1 MRPGSTKAAQ
11 LAEICKPKPPVA
23 KHGKTKVD
31 RAMGLKPEQQQQQ
44 QKERER
50 KEAEKKQETKEV
62 AWLALGSFVLL
73 PLWSSRL

>member
-31 RAMGLKPEQQQQQ
+31 RAMGLKPEQQQQ
-44 QKERER
+44 KERER

-62 AWLALGSFVLL
+62 AWLALGIFVLL